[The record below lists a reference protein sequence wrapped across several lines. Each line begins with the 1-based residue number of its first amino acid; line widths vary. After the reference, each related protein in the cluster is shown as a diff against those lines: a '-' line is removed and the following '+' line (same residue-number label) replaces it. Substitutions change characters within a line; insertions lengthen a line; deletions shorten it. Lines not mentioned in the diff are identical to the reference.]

1 MTGENDRPLFDSIWC
16 INGASYGSLGAGAS
30 NSTTRTN
37 PHFKHRSVVCNP
49 VVRVSYGD
57 SSLLLALFESLEWV
71 KNVEWNCSP
80 TQTLRFALQLVNIF
94 FLHILWQEPIN
105 KSGYP

>member
-1 MTGENDRPLFDSIWC
+1 MTPENGWPFFDSIWC
-16 INGASYGSLGAGAS
+16 INGGSYGSLGAGAS

-57 SSLLLALFESLEWV
+57 SSLLLALFESLDWV
-71 KNVEWNCSP
+71 KNVRVKLFTDSNTSLCTSIS
-80 TQTLRFALQLVNIF
+80 QHF
-94 FLHILWQEPIN
+94 FFTYIVAGAY
-105 KSGYP
+105 K